1 MARPSPTMPPVFR
14 TPAARRFEELE
25 VRIGV
30 LERLQGLLQSKSQEE
45 SHTATT
51 VTARWHGN
59 SVYLTPREAAE
70 LATQERRN
78 LHRAS
83 EHLSTVVNRL
93 RDLFRDGRAWRA
105 ADMADMAES
114 ARTGEECS
122 VTTFQASLLSLL
134 RDLCRQA
141 QVLMKTPTT
150 KHYREFVSMLAA
162 STVNLSG
169 KGAD

>member
-30 LERLQGLLQSKSQEE
+30 LERLQGFLQSKSQEE

-51 VTARWHGN
+51 VTARWHRNG
-59 SVYLTPREAAE
+59 VYLTPREAAE

-83 EHLSTVVNRL
+83 EHLSTVVN
-93 RDLFRDGRAWRA
+93 ACA
-105 ADMADMAES
+105 TYSE
-114 ARTGEECS
+114 TGAHGAQPTWLTWPS
-122 VTTFQASLLSLL
+122 PPALAKNVLL
-134 RDLCRQA
+134 R
-141 QVLMKTPTT
+141 
-150 KHYREFVSMLAA
+150 
-162 STVNLSG
+162 LS
-169 KGAD
+169 KRRSSACCEICAVKPRS